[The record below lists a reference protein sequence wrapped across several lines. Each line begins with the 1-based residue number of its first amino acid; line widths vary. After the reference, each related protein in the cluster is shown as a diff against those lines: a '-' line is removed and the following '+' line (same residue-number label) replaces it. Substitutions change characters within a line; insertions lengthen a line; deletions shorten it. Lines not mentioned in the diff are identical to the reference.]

1 MVCDGLVVGK
11 TTHSGGKSKMKSF
24 EGIYKF
30 SPLVVVGVCQ
40 DVERGKL
47 HFDTSFGSSGRDE
60 EEESDRNRE
69 EMVLMAKDQTEH
81 KCFGSVTKK
90 SRYRST
96 WCQLPGKGK
105 SLVIKHCFR
114 NRMDSDILHF
124 SRSSRKNISGVTI
137 MLSNAGQMKII
148 FYNITMKFRQL
159 ISLLSRIV
167 DSI

>member
-1 MVCDGLVVGK
+1 
-11 TTHSGGKSKMKSF
+11 MKSF

-40 DVERGKL
+40 DVERSKL
-47 HFDTSFGSSGRDE
+47 HFDTSFDSSGRDE

-81 KCFGSVTKK
+81 KCFAEGGSVTKK

-124 SRSSRKNISGVTI
+124 SRSSRKNISGVTM
-137 MLSNAGQMKII
+137 MLSDAETCWTDKNYFFTSSRLNSDK
-148 FYNITMKFRQL
+148 L
-159 ISLLSRIV
+159 ISLLSRVV
-167 DSI
+167 DSIENIQAVTKL